1 MLVEIPDPMV
11 ILGIVLGFLAGAVA
25 LFLYSKLR
33 LIGSLQNN
41 NPSDNQRLEYYE
53 KQFIDMKIRLD
64 ALNLDNEE
72 PIGEDEM
79 VKIQSEMIKSPSR
92 KGRRSSAMVE
102 KRVPVS
108 RIPNMSSEDSVKHV
122 LKLITKK
129 PMTSRDIEVTF
140 GGRSREHVSR
150 LMKKLFDDGLV
161 ERNTTNRPYT
171 YSITDSGKKHIGA
184 EENLVYAVSS

>member
-11 ILGIVLGFLAGAVA
+11 ILGIVLGFLAGAVT

-33 LIGSLQNN
+33 LVGSLQNN
-41 NPSDNQRLEYYE
+41 GPSDNQRLEYYE

-72 PIGEDEM
+72 SLGEDEM
-79 VKIQSEMIKSPSR
+79 VKIQSEMVKSPNR
-92 KGRRSSAMVE
+92 KGRRSRAMVE
-102 KRVPVS
+102 KHVPVS

-161 ERNTTNRPYT
+161 ERNTANRPYT
-171 YSITDSGKKHIGA
+171 YSITDSGRKHIG

>member
-1 MLVEIPDPMV
+1 
-11 ILGIVLGFLAGAVA
+11 
-25 LFLYSKLR
+25 
-33 LIGSLQNN
+33 
-41 NPSDNQRLEYYE
+41 
-53 KQFIDMKIRLD
+53 MKIRLD
-64 ALNLDNEE
+64 ALNLDKEE
-72 PIGEDEM
+72 PLDEVEMGKMQVEM
-79 VKIQSEMIKSPSR
+79 VKPANR
-92 KGRRSSAMVE
+92 KERRSRVMVE
-102 KRVPVS
+102 KHIPVN

>member
-1 MLVEIPDPMV
+1 MLVEIPDPII
-11 ILGIVLGFLAGAVA
+11 ILGIVLGFLAGAVT

-33 LIGSLQNN
+33 LVGSLQNN
-41 NPSDNQRLEYYE
+41 GPSDNQRLEYYE

-72 PIGEDEM
+72 PLDGDDM
-79 VKIQSEMIKSPSR
+79 VNIQSEMVKPASR
-92 KGRRSSAMVE
+92 KGRRSREVVE
-102 KRVPVS
+102 KRVPVN
-108 RIPNMSSEDSVKHV
+108 RVPNMSSEDSVKHV

-150 LMKKLFDDGLV
+150 LMKKLFDDGVV
-161 ERNTTNRPYT
+161 ERITTNRPYT
-171 YSITDSGKKHIGA
+171 
-184 EENLVYAVSS
+184 

>member
-72 PIGEDEM
+72 PLGEDEM
-79 VKIQSEMIKSPSR
+79 VKIQSEMVKSPSR
-92 KGRRSSAMVE
+92 KGRRSKSIIE
-102 KRVPVS
+102 KHVPVS

-171 YSITDSGKKHIGA
+171 YSITDSGKKYVG

>member
-11 ILGIVLGFLAGAVA
+11 ILGIVLGFRAGAVA

-33 LIGSLQNN
+33 LVGSLQNN

-72 PIGEDEM
+72 PLGEDEM
-79 VKIQSEMIKSPSR
+79 VKIQSEMVKSPSR
-92 KGRRSSAMVE
+92 KERRSRAVVE
-102 KRVPVS
+102 KHAPVS

-161 ERNTTNRPYT
+161 ERDATNRPYT
-171 YSITDSGKKHIGA
+171 YSITDSGRKHID

>member
-1 MLVEIPDPMV
+1 MLVEIPDPII
-11 ILGIVLGFLAGAVA
+11 ILGIVLGFLAGAVT

-33 LIGSLQNN
+33 LGGSLQNN
-41 NPSDNQRLEYYE
+41 GPSDNQRLEYYE

-64 ALNLDNEE
+64 ALNLDQEE
-72 PIGEDEM
+72 PLDGDEM
-79 VKIQSEMIKSPSR
+79 VKIQSEMVKPASR
-92 KGRRSSAMVE
+92 KARRSRSIIE
-102 KRVPVS
+102 KHVPVS
-108 RIPNMSSEDSVKHV
+108 RIPNMSSKDSVKHV

-161 ERNTTNRPYT
+161 ERNTANRPYT
-171 YSITDSGKKHIGA
+171 YSITDSGKNHIG
-184 EENLVYAVSS
+184 EENLVYAVSG

>member
-1 MLVEIPDPMV
+1 MLVEIPDPII
-11 ILGIVLGFLAGAVA
+11 ILGIVLGFLAGAVT

-33 LIGSLQNN
+33 LVGSLQNN
-41 NPSDNQRLEYYE
+41 GPSDNQRLEYYE

-64 ALNLDNEE
+64 ALNLDNEGPLDE
-72 PIGEDEM
+72 TEM
-79 VKIQSEMIKSPSR
+79 VKIQSEMVKPASR
-92 KGRRSSAMVE
+92 KGRRSRSIIQ
-102 KRVPVS
+102 KHVPVS
-108 RIPNMSSEDSVKHV
+108 RVPNMSSEDSVKHV

-171 YSITDSGKKHIGA
+171 YSITDNGKNHIG
-184 EENLVYAVSS
+184 EENLVYAVSG

>member
-11 ILGIVLGFLAGAVA
+11 ILGIVLGFLVGVVA

-72 PIGEDEM
+72 PLGEDEM
-79 VKIQSEMIKSPSR
+79 VKIQSEMVKSPNR
-92 KGRRSSAMVE
+92 KERRSRVMVE
-102 KRVPVS
+102 KHAPAS

-161 ERNTTNRPYT
+161 ERNTANRPYT
-171 YSITDSGKKHIGA
+171 YSITDSGRKHIG

>member
-1 MLVEIPDPMV
+1 MLVEIPDPV
-11 ILGIVLGFLAGAVA
+11 IILGIVLGFLAGAVT

-33 LIGSLQNN
+33 LVGSLQNN
-41 NPSDNQRLEYYE
+41 GPSDNQRLEYYE

-64 ALNLDNEE
+64 ALNLDKEE
-72 PIGEDEM
+72 PLDEAEM
-79 VKIQSEMIKSPSR
+79 VKIQSEMVKSPSR
-92 KGRRSSAMVE
+92 KGRRSRSIIE

-161 ERNTTNRPYT
+161 ERNTANRPYT
-171 YSITDSGKKHIGA
+171 YSITDSGRKHIG

>member
-1 MLVEIPDPMV
+1 MLVEIPDPV
-11 ILGIVLGFLAGAVA
+11 IILGIVLGFLAGAVT

-33 LIGSLQNN
+33 LVGSLQNN
-41 NPSDNQRLEYYE
+41 GPSDNQRLEYYE

-72 PIGEDEM
+72 SLGEDEM
-79 VKIQSEMIKSPSR
+79 VKIQSEMVKSPSR
-92 KGRRSSAMVE
+92 KGRRSRAMVE

-108 RIPNMSSEDSVKHV
+108 RIPNLSSEDSVKHV

-161 ERNTTNRPYT
+161 ERNTANRPYT
-171 YSITDSGKKHIGA
+171 YSITDSGKKHVG

>member
-1 MLVEIPDPMV
+1 MLVEIPDPII
-11 ILGIVLGFLAGAVA
+11 ILGIVLGFLAGAVT

-41 NPSDNQRLEYYE
+41 GPSDNQRLEYYE

-64 ALNLDNEE
+64 ALNLDQEE
-72 PIGEDEM
+72 PLDGDEM
-79 VKIQSEMIKSPSR
+79 VKIQSEMVKPASR
-92 KGRRSSAMVE
+92 KGRRSRAVVE
-102 KRVPVS
+102 KRGPVN
-108 RIPNMSSEDSVKHV
+108 RVPNMSSEDSVKHV

-171 YSITDSGKKHIGA
+171 YSITNNGKNHIG

>member
-72 PIGEDEM
+72 PLGEDEM
-79 VKIQSEMIKSPSR
+79 VKIQSEMVKSPSR
-92 KGRRSSAMVE
+92 KGRRSRALVE

-171 YSITDSGKKHIGA
+171 YSITDSGKKHIG

>member
-1 MLVEIPDPMV
+1 MLVEIPDPII
-11 ILGIVLGFLAGAVA
+11 ILGIVLGFLAGAVT

-33 LIGSLQNN
+33 LVGSLQNN
-41 NPSDNQRLEYYE
+41 GPSDNQRLEYYE

-72 PIGEDEM
+72 PLDGNEM
-79 VKIQSEMIKSPSR
+79 VKIQSEMVKPASR
-92 KGRRSSAMVE
+92 KARRSRSIIE
-102 KRVPVS
+102 KHVPVS

-150 LMKKLFDDGLV
+150 LMKKLFDDGLG
-161 ERNTTNRPYT
+161 ERNTANRPYT
-171 YSITDSGKKHIGA
+171 YSITDSGKKHIG

>member
-33 LIGSLQNN
+33 LVGSLQNN
-41 NPSDNQRLEYYE
+41 GPSDNQRLEYYE

-72 PIGEDEM
+72 PLGEDEM
-79 VKIQSEMIKSPSR
+79 VKIQSEMVKSPSR
-92 KGRRSSAMVE
+92 KGRRSRAMVE
-102 KRVPVS
+102 KHAPVS
-108 RIPNMSSEDSVKHV
+108 RIPNMSSKDSVKHV

-161 ERNTTNRPYT
+161 ERDATNRPYT
-171 YSITDSGKKHIGA
+171 YSITDSGKKHIG

>member
-33 LIGSLQNN
+33 LVGSLQNN
-41 NPSDNQRLEYYE
+41 GPSDNQRLEYYE

-72 PIGEDEM
+72 PLGEDEM
-79 VKIQSEMIKSPSR
+79 VKIQSEMVKSPSR
-92 KGRRSSAMVE
+92 KERRSRVVVE
-102 KRVPVS
+102 KHTPVS

-161 ERNTTNRPYT
+161 ERDATNRPYT
-171 YSITDSGKKHIGA
+171 YSITDSGRKHID

>member
-1 MLVEIPDPMV
+1 MLVEIPDPV
-11 ILGIVLGFLAGAVA
+11 IFLGIVLGFLAGAVT

-33 LIGSLQNN
+33 LVGSLQNN
-41 NPSDNQRLEYYE
+41 GPSDNQRLEYYE

-64 ALNLDNEE
+64 ALNLDKEE
-72 PIGEDEM
+72 PLDEAEM
-79 VKIQSEMIKSPSR
+79 VKIQSEMVKSPSR
-92 KGRRSSAMVE
+92 KGRRSRSIIE

-129 PMTSRDIEVTF
+129 SMTSRDIEVTF

-161 ERNTTNRPYT
+161 ERNTANRPYT
-171 YSITDSGKKHIGA
+171 YSITDSGKKHIG

>member
-53 KQFIDMKIRLD
+53 KKFIDMKIRLD

-72 PIGEDEM
+72 TLDEDEM
-79 VKIQSEMIKSPSR
+79 VKIQSEMVKSPSR
-92 KGRRSSAMVE
+92 KGRRSRAMVE
-102 KRVPVS
+102 KHAPVS
-108 RIPNMSSEDSVKHV
+108 RIPNMSSKDSVKHV

-129 PMTSRDIEVTF
+129 SMTSRDIEMTF

-161 ERNTTNRPYT
+161 ERNTTSRPYT
-171 YSITDSGKKHIGA
+171 YSITDSGKKHVG

>member
-33 LIGSLQNN
+33 LVGSLQNN

-72 PIGEDEM
+72 PLGEDEI
-79 VKIQSEMIKSPSR
+79 VKIQSEMVKSPNR
-92 KGRRSSAMVE
+92 KGRRSRAMVE

-108 RIPNMSSEDSVKHV
+108 RIPNMSSKDSVKHV

-129 PMTSRDIEVTF
+129 SMTSRDIEVTF

-161 ERNTTNRPYT
+161 ERDATNRPYT
-171 YSITDSGKKHIGA
+171 YSITDSGKKHIG

>member
-1 MLVEIPDPMV
+1 MLVEIPDPII
-11 ILGIVLGFLAGAVA
+11 ILGIVLGFLAGAVT

-33 LIGSLQNN
+33 LVGSLQNN
-41 NPSDNQRLEYYE
+41 GPSDNQRLEYYE

-64 ALNLDNEE
+64 ALNLDKEE
-72 PIGEDEM
+72 PLDEAEM
-79 VKIQSEMIKSPSR
+79 VKIQSEMVKSPSR
-92 KGRRSSAMVE
+92 KGRRSRAMVE

-161 ERNTTNRPYT
+161 ERNTANRPYT
-171 YSITDSGKKHIGA
+171 YSITDSGRKHIG

>member
-11 ILGIVLGFLAGAVA
+11 ILGIVLGFLAGAIA

-33 LIGSLQNN
+33 LVGSLQNN

-72 PIGEDEM
+72 SLGEDEM
-79 VKIQSEMIKSPSR
+79 VKIQSEMVKSPSR
-92 KGRRSSAMVE
+92 KGRRSRAMVE
-102 KRVPVS
+102 KHMPVS

-161 ERNTTNRPYT
+161 ERDATNRPYT
-171 YSITDSGKKHIGA
+171 YSITDSGKKHIG

>member
-33 LIGSLQNN
+33 LVGSLQNN

-72 PIGEDEM
+72 PLGEDEM
-79 VKIQSEMIKSPSR
+79 VKIQSEMVKPPSR
-92 KGRRSSAMVE
+92 KERRSRAVVE
-102 KRVPVS
+102 KHAPVS

-161 ERNTTNRPYT
+161 ERNTANRPYT
-171 YSITDSGKKHIGA
+171 YSITDSGKRHIG

>member
-1 MLVEIPDPMV
+1 MLVEIPDPII
-11 ILGIVLGFLAGAVA
+11 ILGIVLGFLAGAVT

-33 LIGSLQNN
+33 LVGSLQNN
-41 NPSDNQRLEYYE
+41 GPSDNQRLEYYE

-72 PIGEDEM
+72 PLDGNEM
-79 VKIQSEMIKSPSR
+79 VKIQSEMVKPASR
-92 KGRRSSAMVE
+92 KARRSRSIIE
-102 KRVPVS
+102 KHVPVS

-150 LMKKLFDDGLV
+150 LMKKLFDGGLV
-161 ERNTTNRPYT
+161 ERNTANRPYT
-171 YSITDSGKKHIGA
+171 YSITDSGKKHIG

>member
-1 MLVEIPDPMV
+1 MLVEIPDPII
-11 ILGIVLGFLAGAVA
+11 ILGIVLGFLAGAVT

-33 LIGSLQNN
+33 LVGSLQNN
-41 NPSDNQRLEYYE
+41 GPSDNQRLEYYE

-64 ALNLDNEE
+64 ALNLDQDE
-72 PIGEDEM
+72 PIDEAEM
-79 VKIQSEMIKSPSR
+79 VKIQSEMVKPASR
-92 KGRRSSAMVE
+92 KGRRSRSMIQ
-102 KRVPVS
+102 KHVPVS
-108 RIPNMSSEDSVKHV
+108 RVPNMSSEDSVKHV

-161 ERNTTNRPYT
+161 ERNTANRPYT
-171 YSITDSGKKHIGA
+171 YSITDSGKNHIG
-184 EENLVYAVSS
+184 EENLVYAVSQ